1 MTYPT
6 YPNPRVTWQSFP
18 DPCYDPQEKWGD
30 CPFDLLSLLSDERM
44 PAVDRIAAF
53 ANCTEVSDS
62 AKRIFAVRCVRG
74 TPLQDGRKSVDLIT
88 DPRSL
93 NALDIA
99 YKHAIGEASNEELS
113 AALAAA
119 WTAAWTA
126 AQTAAS
132 EAAWYAAFDGARAAA
147 WTAAWTAASEA
158 AWDAARDAA
167 RDAAWAASWAAA
179 SEAAWAASWAA
190 ASEAAWA
197 AALDG
202 ARAAQIEIAKSI
214 LE

>member
-62 AKRIFAVRCVRG
+62 AKRIFAVRCVRE

-119 WTAAWTA
+119 WTAAQTA

-132 EAAWYAAFDGARAAA
+132 EAAWYAARDG
-147 WTAAWTAASEA
+147 
-158 AWDAARDAA
+158 ARDAA
-167 RDAAWAASWAAA
+167 RDAAWDASWAAA